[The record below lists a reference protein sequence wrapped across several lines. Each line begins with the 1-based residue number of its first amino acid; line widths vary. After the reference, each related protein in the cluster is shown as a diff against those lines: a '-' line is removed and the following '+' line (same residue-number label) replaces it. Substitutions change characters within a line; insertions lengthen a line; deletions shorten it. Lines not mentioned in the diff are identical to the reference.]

1 MVDRN
6 YRKRYIRRMNTSAP
20 IPAVAE
26 VRAKLGGLAHAECKA
41 LATRTGVPF
50 TTLWKIRSG
59 ETSDPR
65 LETVRAIWP
74 DLSTKQ
80 DAAAA

>member
-1 MVDRN
+1 MH
-6 YRKRYIRRMNTSAP
+6 TTAP
-20 IPAVAE
+20 LPTAAE

-59 ETSDPR
+59 ETADPR
-65 LETVRAIWP
+65 LETVRAIWL
-74 DLSTKQ
+74 DLAKPQ
-80 DAAAA
+80 GAAPVN